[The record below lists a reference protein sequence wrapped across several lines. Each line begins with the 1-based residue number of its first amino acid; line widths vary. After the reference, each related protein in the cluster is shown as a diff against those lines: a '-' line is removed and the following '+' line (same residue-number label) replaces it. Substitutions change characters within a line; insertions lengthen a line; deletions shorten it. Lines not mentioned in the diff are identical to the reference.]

1 MNPCRGICSPLP
13 RLSAIR
19 PKTNAVHFLRERRS
33 VLRADD
39 RVRTGD
45 LNLGK
50 VPRYQLRYVRE
61 EGKSI
66 VGEAIAPKWE
76 FNDYRYLVSSSKN
89 APVFWMNGRLATGL
103 SQVSNDPSCL
113 ADGGFWALSTT
124 FEGDFRA
131 FKFDHVIE
139 ASFPTSPWQKIE
151 GQWSSSLNESQYVTY
166 VKKVQEHIA
175 QGWVYQVNACR
186 EISID
191 VDVEDLRGLF
201 SKILESNPAPWASY
215 LEAPGINIASASPE
229 LFLKRDG
236 GRIRTS
242 PIKGTA
248 PVGTVDFGVKDKA
261 ENVMIVDLMRN
272 DLGQICKSGSVT
284 VPRLLST
291 ESHPGLVHLVSDIEG
306 ELKDEITWAE
316 IFTRLS
322 PPGSISG
329 APKSSA
335 VSVIKDNEGKRG
347 PYCGALG
354 WVQGDKCELS
364 VAIRIFYKDDK
375 LRFGTGAGIT
385 WASVADDEWE
395 ETQLKARRLVSLAG
409 GEL

>member
-1 MNPCRGICSPLP
+1 
-13 RLSAIR
+13 
-19 PKTNAVHFLRERRS
+19 
-33 VLRADD
+33 
-39 RVRTGD
+39 
-45 LNLGK
+45 
-50 VPRYQLRYVRE
+50 
-61 EGKSI
+61 
-66 VGEAIAPKWE
+66 
-76 FNDYRYLVSSSKN
+76 
-89 APVFWMNGRLATGL
+89 MNGRLATGL
-103 SQVSNDPSCL
+103 SQSSDDPACL
-113 ADGGFWALSTT
+113 EDGGFWAVSTT
-124 FEGDFRA
+124 FEGEFRA
-131 FKFDHVIE
+131 AKFDHVIE
-139 ASFPTSPWQKIE
+139 APFPHTPWEEIS
-151 GQWSSSLNESQYVTY
+151 GSWSSSFNENQYVAY
-166 VKKVQEHIA
+166 VKKVQEQIA

-191 VDVEDLRGLF
+191 VEVENLRGLF
-201 SKILESNPAPWASY
+201 SLILEKNPAPWACY
-215 LEAPGINIASASPE
+215 LQAPGIDIASASPE

-236 GRIRTS
+236 ERIRTS

-248 PVGTVDFGVKDKA
+248 PAGTTDFGVKDKA

-291 ESHPGLVHLVSDIEG
+291 EAHPGIVHLVSDIEG
-306 ELKDEITWAE
+306 ELEEGTSWSE
-316 IFTRLS
+316 IFKLLS

-335 VSVIKDNEGKRG
+335 VSVIEENEGKRG

-385 WASVADDEWE
+385 WASVANDEWE
-395 ETQLKARRLVSLAG
+395 ETQLKARRLITLAG
-409 GEL
+409 GVL